1 MPSNQGEEV
10 HSSDTNTGSEHTPHD
25 ETDKERETPAVKP
38 NANEVQP
45 VFMSANGGEETHVET
60 AVDRGRAVE
69 RPPEEAESQDE
80 ITDTP
85 GQDAKMETLGKPK
98 PVQKDEIGKQR

>member
-1 MPSNQGEEV
+1 MRCHIPSNQGEEV
-10 HSSDTNTGSEHTPHD
+10 HSSDTDTGSEHTPHG
-25 ETDKERETPAVKP
+25 ETDKEMETPAVKP
-38 NANEVQP
+38 NANEVQS
-45 VFMSANGGEETHVET
+45 VFMSANGGEETNVGM

-85 GQDAKMETLGKPK
+85 GQDTKMETLGKTQTRTK
-98 PVQKDEIGKQR
+98 R